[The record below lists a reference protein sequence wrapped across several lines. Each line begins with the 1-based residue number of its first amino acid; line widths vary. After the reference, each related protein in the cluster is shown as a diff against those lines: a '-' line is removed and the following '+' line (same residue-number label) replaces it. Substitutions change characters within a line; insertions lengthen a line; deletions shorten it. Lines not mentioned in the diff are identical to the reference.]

1 MSRPFAVVLWL
12 ALVALPGLA
21 AAQDTIRVHV
31 MAAGEDAGFTSKGAD
46 DSVADLAKALGRK
59 RRLMVVPSR
68 SGADVVIRVESRD
81 SHWETGGAYSYRDSK
96 GRTQV
101 YSAIR
106 KEKVVYAT
114 LHVED
119 YSHQLHGEG
128 ATWRQASDRVAN
140 DVDKWIQQ
148 NRRQLLERRER

>member
-1 MSRPFAVVLWL
+1 MRRSFTATLWL
-12 ALVALPGLA
+12 VLVALPALA

-31 MAAGEDAGFTSKGAD
+31 MAAGEDAGFTSKGTD
-46 DSVADLAKALGRK
+46 DSVSDLTKSLGRK
-59 RRLMVVPSR
+59 HRLTVVPSR
-68 SGADVVIRVESRD
+68 NAADVVIRVESRD
-81 SHWETGGAYSYRDSK
+81 SHWESGGAFSYRDSK

-128 ATWRQASDRVAN
+128 ATWTQASDRVAN
-140 DVDKWIQQ
+140 DVDKWVQQ
-148 NRRQLLERRER
+148 NRARLLERRGR